1 MKGSHVRIWLQQ
13 IRAPFLILAVV
24 LVFIGIAVARWEGDT
39 DVGNALLLMVG
50 VVLAHASVNLFNEL
64 SDSRT
69 GIDRDTRRTPFSGGS
84 GMLQAGLTSV
94 RAVTLAAYATLIAA
108 AAIGFYF
115 CLVSGWLILGFMI
128 CGGLAIRFY
137 TSHFARWGIGE
148 AISGITLGS
157 FVVLGTRYALG
168 GHLSWAAVWASVPAG
183 ILTSLL
189 LFLNEFPDMEADQ
202 KGGRRHLVI
211 MFGRRRSSRIYIAG
225 LASVYVVILAAPFVV
240 RVPDTVFI
248 ALLTLPLA
256 ARAGYW
262 TFVHYDDAVRLVPA
276 LALNVA
282 VVILTDLLLAAGFL
296 LGSRP

>member
-1 MKGSHVRIWLQQ
+1 MKGAHVRIWLQQ

-24 LVFIGIAVARWEGDT
+24 LVLIGISVARWEGDA
-39 DVGNALLLMVG
+39 DAGNALLLLVG
-50 VVLAHASVNLFNEL
+50 VVLAHASANLFNEL

-69 GIDRDTRRTPFSGGS
+69 GIDCETRRTLFSGGS
-84 GMLQAGLTSV
+84 GMLQAGNTSA
-94 RAVTLAAYATLIAA
+94 RAVTLAAYGTLFAA

-115 CLVSGWLILGFMI
+115 CLASGWLILGFMI

-157 FVVLGTRYALG
+157 LVVLGTRYALG
-168 GHLSWAAVWASVPAG
+168 GRLSWGTAWISVPAG

-211 MFGRRRSSRIYIAG
+211 QYGRRRSSRIYIAG
-225 LASVYVVILAAPFVV
+225 LVSVYAVILAAPFVTP
-240 RVPDTVFI
+240 VPHTVLF
-248 ALLTLPLA
+248 ALLSLPLA
-256 ARAGYW
+256 ARAGYLA
-262 TFVHYDDAVRLVPA
+262 FMHYDDPVRMIPV
-276 LALNVA
+276 LALNVT
-282 VVILTDLLLAAGFL
+282 VVILTDFLLAAGFFF
-296 LGSRP
+296 GSRP